1 MNRWLAQNQLRSL
14 DEAYR
19 GALQIQ
25 ELERQYFGGDR
36 IAFRADLSKTVFDY
50 VKTKRDR
57 QLLRVR
63 ANLARFR
70 LTSFLQ
76 NAEAAVETA
85 APTAQGQKILFSL
98 FVLPFS
104 LFPHLAGSTCT
115 STRLGFPAVMTGY
128 VWGLD
133 RAIAPLTNT
142 RARTA

>member
-85 APTAQGQKILFSL
+85 APTAQEQKILFFAFFSS
-98 FVLPFS
+98 FFS
-104 LFPHLAGSTCT
+104 LSSPRWLYLHLDPARIPRSDDRV
-115 STRLGFPAVMTGY
+115 RLGAG
-128 VWGLD
+128 
-133 RAIAPLTNT
+133 
-142 RARTA
+142 